1 MRERLELLV
10 NLWTFGVPVV
20 LMTWALL
27 RLTGHARLRYLIAVT
42 GFLAVP
48 ATALWSA
55 AVPVAAMAASRRQ
68 LELADVA
75 AAPVSIVWFS
85 IATLLLLRE
94 AIGHARLRKIRR
106 TLAISDHAA
115 PFTIGLL
122 RPVVVLPAD
131 LPERFPAEVIQ
142 RIVRHEQSH
151 ARWRDPLVFAV
162 LRIIAI
168 LFWPSPAWLVLRWV
182 RREREAAAD
191 AAALRG
197 ARGEEESYIAAL
209 LRLARPAPALTADM
223 AGNDLEYRARCLL
236 SPRRGP
242 RLAIA
247 ALLAG
252 AFLFSIATPARL
264 DPEEPVVRIVKVH
277 IR

>member
-10 NLWTFGVPVV
+10 NLWTFGAPVV
-20 LMTWALL
+20 LMTWAVL
-27 RLTGHARLRYLIAVT
+27 RLIRNARVRYVVAVL

-48 ATALWSA
+48 AIALWNA
-55 AVPVAAMAASRRQ
+55 AVPLAALPPSRRQ
-68 LELADVA
+68 LELADLA
-75 AAPVSIVWFS
+75 AAPVTIVWFS
-85 IATLLLLRE
+85 ITALLLLRE
-94 AIGHARLRKIRR
+94 AAGHARLRKTRR
-106 TLAISDHAA
+106 TLAVSDHAA

-131 LPERFPAEVIQ
+131 LPERFPAEVVE
-142 RIVRHEQSH
+142 RIARHEQAH

-191 AAALRG
+191 AEALRG
-197 ARGEEESYIAAL
+197 SRGDAESYIAAL

-223 AGNDLEYRARCLL
+223 AGSDLEYRARCLL
-236 SPRRGP
+236 APRRGT

-247 ALLAG
+247 ALLAS
-252 AFLFSIATPARL
+252 AFLLSIATPARL
-264 DPEEPVVRIVKVH
+264 DAEEPVVRIVRVPV
-277 IR
+277 R